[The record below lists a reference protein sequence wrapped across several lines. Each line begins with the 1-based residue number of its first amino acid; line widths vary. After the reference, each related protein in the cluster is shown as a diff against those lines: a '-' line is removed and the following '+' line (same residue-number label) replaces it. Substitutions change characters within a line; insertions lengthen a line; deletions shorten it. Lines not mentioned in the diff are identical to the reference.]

1 MRKLLLLFI
10 AMLCICSCSTEKAQ
24 DGVVTRILQNSDSN
38 GSGYSFSVQVQKFK
52 ATSELNGGNYYWF
65 LTNDTL
71 QIGDTIHIGK
81 ICKEH

>member
-1 MRKLLLLFI
+1 MRKLLLPFMV
-10 AMLCICSCSTEKAQ
+10 MLCLCSCDDTAS
-24 DGVVTRILQNSDSN
+24 DGVVASVKQCDKYDYTFKVYVNRLKPFPYIDGGQ
-38 GSGYSFSVQVQKFK
+38 GYW
-52 ATSELNGGNYYWF
+52 L

>member
-10 AMLCICSCSTEKAQ
+10 AMLCLCSCTEKAQ
-24 DGVVTRILQNSDSN
+24 DGVVTRILQGYDGNSSEYN
-38 GSGYSFSVQVQKFK
+38 FSVQVRKFK

-81 ICKEH
+81 ICKER